1 MASITLITS
10 ITRIT
15 KNLCAPMP
23 KNLPR
28 TLQHIVEPT
37 ALLLTWQPV
46 KTDHPDRTHR
56 TVARLDRIDC
66 KGNTVTFRYLQDT
79 EDFDAA
85 VAAGFKGHPAFR
97 LPSQTASVGSTGQRQ
112 VKDADNQVFGT
123 SVLETF
129 LRRLPPRKRE
139 DFPAF
144 LAMHRLPAPFEHSDF
159 ALLGYTGAKLPS
171 DGFAIVPVFDAGQ
184 VPCELIL
191 EVAGFRHELNTD
203 VSSVCIGGEVWLV
216 AELVT
221 EDNNPH
227 DDTNDTN
234 AVAIFHID
242 TCNPEHSFQRIG
254 YVNRAMTSIVR
265 TWMKDRKVSA
275 KIERVNGKPQCPLV
289 YIRLSVR

>member
-1 MASITLITS
+1 
-10 ITRIT
+10 
-15 KNLCAPMP
+15 MP

-46 KTDHPDRTHR
+46 NTDHPDRTPR
-56 TVARLDRIDC
+56 TVARLDRIDRQ
-66 KGNTVTFRYLQDT
+66 GNTVTFRYLRDT
-79 EDFDAA
+79 ADFDAA
-85 VAAGFKGHPAFR
+85 VAAGFKGHPAFK
-97 LPSQTASVGSTGQRQ
+97 LTAQTTRSVFNDLGS
-112 VKDADNQVFGT
+112 DSQVFKTG
-123 SVLETF
+123 VLETF